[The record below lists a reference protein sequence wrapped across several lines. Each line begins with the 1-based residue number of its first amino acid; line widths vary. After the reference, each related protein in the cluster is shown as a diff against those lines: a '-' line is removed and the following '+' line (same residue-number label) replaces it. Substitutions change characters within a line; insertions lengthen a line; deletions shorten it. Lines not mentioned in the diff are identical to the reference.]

1 MRTIPLAVLLAL
13 TACATAEKKPVAAAP
28 AKAAPAKAEPAKV
41 EPAKVEAVG
50 GKYAAV
56 EFASAEATKLGGVAA
71 DTKYSEK
78 ADDAVITK
86 KEFAD
91 GVVTYTGQ
99 VGFGKG
105 SQWAGIG
112 MSVNIQPEGKPMN
125 AKAYKSV
132 TFKLASATTGA
143 LRLRIIGSEEKI
155 RTAGCYPIYMQPVTK
170 DLTEYTINVG
180 KFAPE
185 SWCAAQSRTADGTI
199 TELVGFEIVDIALKK
214 APTAF
219 SIGSITLNP

>member
-1 MRTIPLAVLLAL
+1 MRYVTLAVLLAF

-28 AKAAPAKAEPAKV
+28 AQAAPAKAEPAKA
-41 EPAKVEAVG
+41 EPAKADAA

-56 EFASAEATKLGGVAA
+56 EFASAEATKMGGLVG

-78 ADDAVITK
+78 PDDAAINK

-91 GVVTYTGQ
+91 GVVTYSGQ